1 MAFSKLTMYSQ
12 KMHRTQDMIVFY
24 PDPVDSK
31 KIRRHGAKVPDGEFE
46 YPVLYL
52 LNGGG
57 ANYMDWPLQTGI
69 QHYAEEENTV
79 IVTVTSNDRQ
89 CTMDYSGMTEFMGEE
104 LPKYIQYLFPV
115 SKDREKTTIG
125 GFSFGGYFAWRV
137 GTLYAETFGTVA
149 SFSSPID
156 IITDLS
162 IRPQEFYDLDE
173 LAKTDHNLLRLIRQ
187 KKEAGELLPRY
198 FESFGDDTDMCFP
211 VNKTAIAELNDI
223 LGNDNWYWIQGKGPH
238 NLETC
243 DGLIKYY
250 FAWVNNGYEL
260 PSNPYE
266 AAFKRK
272 W

>member
-1 MAFSKLTMYSQ
+1 MAFSKLTMYSK
-12 KMHRTQDMIVFY
+12 KMQRTQDLVIFY
-24 PDPVDSK
+24 PDPVDQK
-31 KIRRHGAKVPDGEFE
+31 KIKRHGVTVPDGEFE

-57 ANYMDWPLQTGI
+57 GNYMDWPLQTGI
-69 QHYAEEENTV
+69 HQYADEHNTV
-79 IVTVTSNDRQ
+79 IVTATSNDRQ
-89 CTMDYSGMTEFMGEE
+89 CNMDYSGMTEFMGEE
-104 LPKYIQYLFPV
+104 LPAYISYLFPV

-137 GTLYAETFGTVA
+137 GTLYAETFGTAA

-156 IITDLS
+156 IISDLK
-162 IRPQEFYDLDE
+162 IRPQEHYNLDE
-173 LAKTDHNLLRLIRQ
+173 LAQTDHNLLRLIRQ

-223 LGNDNWYWIQGKGPH
+223 LGNDNWYWIQAKGAH
-238 NLETC
+238 MLSTC
-243 DGLIKYY
+243 DTLIKYY
-250 FAWVNNGYEL
+250 FDWIDNNYGL
-260 PSNPYE
+260 PEDPYKLMRE
-266 AAFKRK
+266 RK